1 MAGPSNYDL
10 LISKLDAFIRKYYLN
25 QLVKGTLLTVGL
37 VGVVFLLISLGENYF
52 YFSKTARKLLF
63 FSFLGLSAFTLI
75 RWVLIPMLHYFQ
87 LGKLISHEQ
96 AASIIGQ
103 HFGHVEDKLL
113 NILQLKQQLDK
124 QPEASLLLAG
134 IEQKTETLR
143 PVSFPAA
150 IDLSNNRRYLKYA
163 LPPLALLFILLW
175 AAPSMIKDPA
185 RRLIDNNKDFAPP
198 APFTF
203 VLGDAPLKVVQYGDF
218 ELEVTTE
225 GSAIPNEVFIEIG
238 EYQYRLKPIDR
249 NLFSYTFSNV
259 NKDTEFRLFSGRVT
273 SESKLLDV
281 LLKPSISSF
290 SVSVDYP
297 QYVGRPDEILSNIG
311 DLVVPQG
318 TRLSWSFE
326 TAHTDSISMRFGEGS
341 DPEAIKRQGEHIFV
355 YSKRATRDERYT
367 VLVSNQELPKADSIR
382 YVLSV
387 IPDLHPSIQ
396 ANSFTDSLDNAY
408 VFFAGEAADDY
419 GLSQL
424 SFTYQIKHQNGDEE
438 KAVIR
443 PVPLQKG
450 KEARFDYTLDIQ
462 ALKLAPGDEVTYWF
476 EVWDND
482 AINGRKS
489 SRTNLM
495 RYTKPTAEEF
505 DDQEEKNNDEIRDH
519 LKKAMDESKKIQK
532 DIKKLSEKLLQEK
545 DLDWQ
550 SRKELEKLLNRRKE
564 LMQDI
569 QQAKDLF
576 DQNLKNQE
584 EFSEPSP
591 ELKEKQEKVQQM
603 FEELVSPEMKELMKK
618 IEEMLQELQ
627 KDESLKQLEEMKMD
641 EEQLDKELDRMME
654 MYKQLEVEKD
664 LQDQIEKLKELAKEQ
679 ENLAEKTENETETP
693 ESLEKKQE
701 ELNEKFD
708 DLQEKM
714 KEIEKKNEELENPKE
729 LGDPEEK
736 MEDIDQDME
745 DSKDQLE
752 KKQNSKASKSQKGAA
767 QKMKDMAQAMEMNMQ
782 QGEEE
787 QLEEDMKALRQL
799 LENLVTLSF
808 DQEGLISS
816 VNQTAET
823 APRYVKL
830 VQEQKKIQDDFRLV
844 EDSLQALSKRVIQI
858 ETYVTEKVTEIKGHM
873 NKTLK
878 QLEERQKPQAA
889 AEQQFAMKNL
899 NDLALMLSEVLNQMQ
914 QQASNQMAG
923 NQNCQNPGGS
933 NPKPGGTPKDKMG
946 GGQKSLNEMMKDLQG
961 RMKNGEGG
969 SSKEFAKMAAKQ
981 AAMRKALE
989 DMNKE
994 KRQSGKPDPLLQ
1006 DIIDQMDKTE
1016 IDLVN
1021 KRLSAETMKRQ
1032 EDILSKLLDHE
1043 RAEREREYDN
1053 KRKSETASQY
1063 DRKRPPSLEEYLKK
1077 REAETELYRTVSPA
1091 LKPYYKNLVEEYQR
1105 NLKITR

>member
-25 QLVKGTLLTVGL
+25 QLVKGTLLTIGL
-37 VGVVFLLISLGENYF
+37 IGVVFLLISLGENYF
-52 YFSKTARKLLF
+52 YFGKTARKILF
-63 FSFLGLSAFTLI
+63 FSFLGLSGLTLF
-75 RWVLIPMLHYFQ
+75 RWILTPLMHYFQ

-96 AASIIGQ
+96 AATIIGH
-103 HFGHVEDKLL
+103 HFQNVEDKLL
-113 NILQLKQQLDK
+113 NILQLKQQLD
-124 QPEASLLLAG
+124 QTPQASLLLAG
-134 IEQKTETLR
+134 IEQKTEALR
-143 PVSFPAA
+143 PVSFPSA
-150 IDLSNNRRYLKYA
+150 IDLNKNRQYLKYA
-163 LPPLALLFILLW
+163 LPPLALFFLILW
-175 AAPSMIKDPA
+175 AAPGMIKDPT
-185 RRLIDNNKDFAPP
+185 RRLIDNNKDYAPP
-198 APFTF
+198 APFSF
-203 VLGDAPLKVVQYGDF
+203 VLGDQPLKVVQYGDF

-225 GSAIPNEVFIEIG
+225 GSAIPNEVFIEVG

-259 NKDTEFRLFSGRVT
+259 HQDTPFRLFAGKVA
-273 SESKLLDV
+273 SESHVLDV

-290 SVSVDYP
+290 SVAVDYP
-297 QYVGRPDEILSNIG
+297 QYIGRADEVLDNIG

-318 TRLSWSFE
+318 TRLSWVFE
-326 TAHTDSISMRFGEGS
+326 TTHTDSISMRFGEQA
-341 DPEAIKRQGEHIFV
+341 DPQLIKRQGDNTFTF
-355 YSKRATRDERYT
+355 SKRATRDERYT
-367 VLVSNQELPKADSIR
+367 ILVSNLELPQADSIR

-387 IPDLHPSIQ
+387 IPDLHPTIQ
-396 ANSFTDSLDNAY
+396 ANAFTDSLDNAF
-408 VFFAGEAADDY
+408 VFFAGDASDDY
-419 GLSQL
+419 GISQL
-424 SFTYQIKHQNGDEE
+424 TFTYQIKLQDGTEA
-438 KAVIR
+438 KPVVR
-443 PVPLQKG
+443 PVKVQNG
-450 KEARFDYTLDIQ
+450 KEARFDYSLDIQ
-462 ALKLAPGDEVTYWF
+462 ALDLAPGAEVTYWF

-489 SRTNLM
+489 ARTSLM
-495 RYTKPTAEEF
+495 RYTKPTEEEF
-505 DDQEEKNNDEIRDH
+505 DAQEEKNNDEIRDH
-519 LKKAMDESKKIQK
+519 LKKAMDESRKIQK

-550 SRKELEKLLNRRKE
+550 NRKELEKLLERRNE

-569 QQAKDLF
+569 QQAKDLYE
-576 DQNLKNQE
+576 QNLKNQE

-627 KDESLKQLEEMKMD
+627 KDESLRQLEEMKLD
-641 EEQLDKELDRMME
+641 EEQLNKELDRMME

-664 LQDQIEKLKELAKEQ
+664 LQDQIEKLKELAKQQ
-679 ENLAEKTENETETP
+679 ENLAEKTENQTESP
-693 ESLEKKQE
+693 KDLEKKQE
-701 ELNEKFD
+701 DLNKKFD
-708 DLQEKM
+708 ELQEKM
-714 KEIEKKNEELENPKE
+714 KDIEKKNEELENPMQ

-736 MEDIDQDME
+736 MEDIDQDMD
-745 DSKDQLE
+745 DSQEQLE
-752 KKQNSKASKSQKGAA
+752 KKETGKASKSQKSAA

-782 QGEEE
+782 QGAEE
-787 QLEEDMKALRQL
+787 QLEEDMKAMRQL

-816 VNQTAET
+816 VNKTAET

-830 VQEQKKIQDDFRLV
+830 VQEQKKIQDDFKLV

-873 NKTLK
+873 NKTLTM
-878 QLEERQKPQAA
+878 LEERQKPQAA
-889 AEQQFAMKNL
+889 SEQQFSMKNL
-899 NDLALMLSEVLNQMQ
+899 NDLALMLSEILNQMQ
-914 QQASNQMAG
+914 MQASNQMAG

-946 GGQKSLNEMMKDLQG
+946 EGQKSLNDMMKNMQD
-961 RMKNGEGG
+961 RMKNGQGG
-969 SSKEFAKMAAKQ
+969 TSKEFAKMAAKQ

-989 DMNKE
+989 DLNKE

-1006 DIIDQMDKTE
+1006 DIIEQMDKTE

-1032 EDILSKLLDHE
+1032 QDILSKLLDHE

-1063 DRKRPPSLEEYLKK
+1063 ERKRPPSLEEYLKK

>member
-52 YFSKTARKLLF
+52 YFGKTARKLLF
-63 FSFLGLSAFTLI
+63 FSFLGLSAFTLV
-75 RWVLIPMLHYFQ
+75 RWVLLPMMHYFQ

-134 IEQKTETLR
+134 IEQKTEALR

-150 IDLSNNRRYLKYA
+150 IDLSHNRRYLKYA

-175 AAPSMIKDPA
+175 AAPSMIKDPT

-203 VLGDAPLKVVQYGDF
+203 VMGDKPLKVVQYGDF

-259 NKDTEFRLFSGRVT
+259 NQDTEFRLFSGRVN
-273 SESKLLDV
+273 SETKVLDV

-290 SVSVDYP
+290 SVALDYP
-297 QYVGRPDEILSNIG
+297 QYVGRPDEVLSNIG

-326 TAHTDSISMRFGEGS
+326 TAHTDSIAMRFGDDT
-341 DPEAIKRQGEHIFV
+341 DPQIIKRQGDDMFV

-367 VLVSNQELPKADSIR
+367 VLVSNRELPKGDSIR

-396 ANSFTDSLDNAY
+396 ANAFTDSLDNAY

-424 SFTYQIKHQNGDEE
+424 TFTYQIKHHNGDEDQ
-438 KAVIR
+438 
-443 PVPLQKG
+443 PVMKPIALQKG
-450 KEARFDYTLDIQ
+450 KEVRFDHTLDIK
-462 ALKLAPGDEVTYWF
+462 ALNLAPGDEVTYWF

-495 RYTKPTAEEF
+495 RYAKPTAEEF
-505 DDQEEKNNDEIRDH
+505 DEQEEKNNDEIRDH

-545 DLDWQ
+545 DMDWQ

-618 IEEMLQELQ
+618 IEELLQELQ
-627 KDESLKQLEEMKMD
+627 KEESLKQLEEMKMD
-641 EEQLDKELDRMME
+641 EEQLNKELDRMME

-664 LQDQIEKLKELAKEQ
+664 LQDQIDKLRELAKEQ
-679 ENLAEKTENETETP
+679 ENLAEKTENETESP
-693 ESLEKKQE
+693 EDLEKKQE

-708 DLQEKM
+708 ELQEKM
-714 KEIEKKNEELENPKE
+714 KEIEKKNEELENPKQ

-752 KKQNSKASKSQKGAA
+752 KKQNKKASKSQKGAA
-767 QKMKDMAQAMEMNMQ
+767 QKMKDMAQAMEMDMQ

-823 APRYVKL
+823 APRYVRL
-830 VQEQKKIQDDFRLV
+830 VQDQKKIQDDFRLV

-878 QLEERQKPQAA
+878 QLEERQKSQAA

-923 NQNCQNPGGS
+923 SQNCQNPGGS

-961 RMKNGEGG
+961 RMKNGQGG
-969 SSKEFAKMAAKQ
+969 SSEEFAKMAAKQ

-989 DMNKE
+989 DLNKE

-1032 EDILSKLLDHE
+1032 EDILSKLLEHE

-1063 DRKRPPSLEEYLKK
+1063 DRKRPPSLEDYLKK